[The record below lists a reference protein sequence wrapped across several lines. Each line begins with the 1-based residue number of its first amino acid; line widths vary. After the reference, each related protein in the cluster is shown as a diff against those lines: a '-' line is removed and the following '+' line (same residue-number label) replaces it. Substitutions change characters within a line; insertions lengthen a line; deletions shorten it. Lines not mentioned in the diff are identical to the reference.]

1 MCMMGFIYVCV
12 RKYIFVDFYEDVE
25 LYDGRKV
32 GFYVL
37 CLGTCV
43 RYQRKMRLFLI
54 DLIIRNCMKYM

>member
-43 RYQRKMRLFLI
+43 RYQRQMRLFLI
-54 DLIIRNCMKYM
+54 D